1 MWINCLIQTIVLK
14 YWSKL
19 ICIQKLH
26 KNQKKEGNRNGGEW
40 IKDRVIIGWNW
51 SEGDYRGSSKY
62 RYIHRR
68 RINTSP
74 CRLSPPLF
82 LFLALYSIS
91 SIPVFKIAKRRCDML
106 RENSYTTERTL
117 QRRIKDKLGIVSY
130 CVSRINPKNSYTTE
144 RTLQRRIKDKLG
156 IVSYCVSRINPKNSS
171 FNGRSFW
178 KILRRWTDGLP
189 MICDRLIWW
198 DHTNVRWF

>member
-1 MWINCLIQTIVLK
+1 MNKCNYLLVREMFFREVKFLMWINCLIQTIVLK

-91 SIPVFKIAKRRCDML
+91 SIPVFKIAKRRCEML

-117 QRRIKDKLGIVSY
+117 LS
-130 CVSRINPKNSYTTE
+130 
-144 RTLQRRIKDKLG
+144 LQRRIKDKLG

-171 FNGRSFW
+171 FKGRSCW
-178 KILRRWTDGLP
+178 KI
-189 MICDRLIWW
+189 
-198 DHTNVRWF
+198 